1 MGIMQAPEPYY
12 RSPGCKEMAERI
24 ANPVTANI
32 EVKLRAD
39 QILEERRSEEFKEQ
53 LARCLQKRLPFILY
67 EDDTKFKHGNY
78 YVIIPGQMKMLC
90 FMNRK
95 LKAETKSTT
104 VNSFANNLHLAIAA
118 YDKIWIP
125 QGKLEG
131 EQLLLT

>member
-1 MGIMQAPEPYY
+1 MGIMLPVSNSY
-12 RSPGCKEMAERI
+12 RNQGCKEMAERI

-39 QILEERRSEEFKEQ
+39 QILQERRSEEFKEQ
-53 LARCLQKRLPFILY
+53 LASCLEKRLPFILY

-78 YVIIPGQMKMLC
+78 YVVIPSQMKMLC

-131 EQLLLT
+131 EKLLLT